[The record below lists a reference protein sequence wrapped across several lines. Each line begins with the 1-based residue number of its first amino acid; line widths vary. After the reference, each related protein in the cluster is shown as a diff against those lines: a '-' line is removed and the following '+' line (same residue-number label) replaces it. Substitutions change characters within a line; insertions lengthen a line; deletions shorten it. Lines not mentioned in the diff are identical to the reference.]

1 MDAYNRH
8 VQLTKSLLV
17 KAAAELKVATDEPL
31 TRAMQKTVS
40 DAAKKQWAKRKQG
53 DESAEEAAVPA
64 AKSRGQGNG
73 RGNGRGKGGRGKGGR
88 GKGDR
93 GNGDRGKGK
102 GRGRGK
108 GGLAAKLRRSDSKK
122 LSQDGSSTKAK
133 AAPKKKA
140 SAKRKAK
147 NLAEAAEAP
156 ASMEHP
162 VDRMNAELR
171 AFDDDKGQVFDA
183 SKKTWGRVS
192 DELRA
197 KLKPLVYKLEK
208 PLEQV

>member
-53 DESAEEAAVPA
+53 DESAEEAA
-64 AKSRGQGNG
+64 
-73 RGNGRGKGGRGKGGR
+73 
-88 GKGDR
+88 
-93 GNGDRGKGK
+93 
-102 GRGRGK
+102 
-108 GGLAAKLRRSDSKK
+108 
-122 LSQDGSSTKAK
+122 DGSSTKAK

-147 NLAEAAEAP
+147 NLAEATEAP

-208 PLEQV
+208 PLEQI